1 MARVGRRGYT
11 GGDKACQEHRLHSHQ
26 RAGINHWLRMT
37 LDKSL
42 SLSVPQFLQFLKM
55 GIIIVPM
62 TYRIVERI
70 KELIDI

>member
-42 SLSVPQFLQFLKM
+42 SLSVPQFLKI
-55 GIIIVPM
+55 GIIILPM

>member
-1 MARVGRRGYT
+1 MARVGRRGYK
-11 GGDKACQEHRLHSHQ
+11 GGDKACQEHRLHSQ